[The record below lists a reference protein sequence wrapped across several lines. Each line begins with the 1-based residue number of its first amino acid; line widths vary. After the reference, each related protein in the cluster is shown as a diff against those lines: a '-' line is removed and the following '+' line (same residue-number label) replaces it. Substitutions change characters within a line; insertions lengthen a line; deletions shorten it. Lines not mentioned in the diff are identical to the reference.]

1 MTDVASLLNLT
12 LHNTNLYLN
21 FSNQPLL
28 ACNTAR
34 TSTFRD
40 LYKRINEF
48 KKGSQ
53 PRTRLVK
60 YEIGDL
66 LADSH
71 ILNGGRITS
80 PSY

>member
-12 LHNTNLYLN
+12 LHNTDLYLH
-21 FSNQPLL
+21 FSNQLLL

-34 TSTFRD
+34 TSTLRD

-48 KKGSQ
+48 KKAYQ
-53 PRTRLVK
+53 PRTEIVK
-60 YEIGDL
+60 DENGDL

-71 ILNGGRITS
+71 ILNGERITS